1 MFQTYN
7 KMRKIL
13 LSVAAVGLL
22 ATTLVS
28 CDSTK
33 KTEKTTDSTVSAN
46 GDTTV
51 KVVTKTTEVKT
62 SEVPTFSSEDVNSGL
77 ADLTKL
83 KDDYVAAIKNKNA
96 TEIQALTEKYKAWS
110 QKATTL
116 AAKLKPE
123 EIQKY
128 TDYVTQISK
137 EWGEAAHEALNN

>member
-1 MFQTYN
+1 M
-7 KMRKIL
+7 

-28 CDSTK
+28 CEGTK
-33 KTEKTTDSTVSAN
+33 KTETTTDSTISAN

-51 KVVTKTTEVKT
+51 KVVTKTTEVTKT
-62 SEVPTFSSEDVNSGL
+62 EVPTFSSEDVNKGL

-83 KDDYVAAIKNKNA
+83 KDDYISALKSKNA
-96 TEIQALTEKYKAWS
+96 TEIQSLTDKYKAWS
-110 QKATTL
+110 QNATTL

-128 TDYVTQISK
+128 TDYVTKVTQ
-137 EWGEAAHEALNN
+137 EWGEAAQEVIK